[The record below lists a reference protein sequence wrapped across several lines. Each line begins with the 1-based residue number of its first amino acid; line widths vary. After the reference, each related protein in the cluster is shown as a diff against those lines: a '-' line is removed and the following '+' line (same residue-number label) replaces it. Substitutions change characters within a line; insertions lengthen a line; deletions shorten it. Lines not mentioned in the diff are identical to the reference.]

1 MNERRLPPGGG
12 RPRSS
17 QDGVGDGGVRR
28 RGSGPTVARL
38 AAARV
43 LERVERV
50 RAYADVALHN
60 ALAQS
65 SMASVDRRL
74 TTELV
79 YGTLR
84 WRGRIDF
91 VLRGALDRELESIEP
106 LVLTSLRMGTYQ
118 IYFSDRIPDGAAVD
132 EAVRCTRA
140 LGAERA
146 TGLVNATL
154 RRVARERDKI
164 VFPDPEKDPLD
175 HLEHAL
181 SMPRWIA
188 ERWLQDYG
196 SAAPRLAEVSNHAP
210 PHTIRTNPRLNSRE
224 ELLSRVL
231 EDFPD
236 ARPCA
241 LSSRGIVLGRSGD
254 AGRDPRF
261 REGRYTVQDEASQ
274 AVVDLLDVSPGH
286 RVLDVCAAPGT
297 KTTAI
302 AEELSEGGSV
312 LALDRHA
319 GRLALVARAARRLGL
334 RGISTLVRDATL
346 PLDDL
351 PPEAGQAAP
360 PGGAR
365 FDRVLVDA
373 PCSGLGALRRN
384 PDARW
389 RLRPTDPERL
399 GAIQSQLLDRAAEV
413 VSPGGSLVYSTC
425 TVLRE
430 ENEDVVTRFLESHPE
445 FEPAKPGSLPLLLA
459 PVLDEK
465 GFMRCHPHIHDSDG
479 FFAVRLERAKSDA

>member
-1 MNERRLPPGGG
+1 
-12 RPRSS
+12 
-17 QDGVGDGGVRR
+17 
-28 RGSGPTVARL
+28 VARL

-50 RAYADVALHN
+50 RAYANIALHH

-65 SMASVDRRL
+65 NMAGVDRRL
-74 TTELV
+74 ATELV

-91 VLRGALDRELESIEP
+91 VLRAALDRELESVEP
-106 LVLTSLRMGTYQ
+106 LVITALRMGVYQ
-118 IYFSDRIPDGAAVD
+118 IYFSDRIPDTAAVD

-154 RRVARERDKI
+154 RRIAREREKLA
-164 VFPDPEKDPLD
+164 FPEWDKDPLG

-181 SMPRWIA
+181 SLPHWIA
-188 ERWLQDYG
+188 ERWLSDYG
-196 SAAPRLAEVSNHAP
+196 PAAQRLAEASNQPP
-210 PHTIRTNPRLNSRE
+210 PHTVRANPLRNSRD
-224 ELLSRVL
+224 ELLSQLR

-236 ARPCA
+236 ARPCMLA
-241 LSSRGIVLGRSGD
+241 SRGIVLGRSGD

-261 REGRYTVQDEASQ
+261 REGLYTVQDEASQ
-274 AVVDLLDVSPGH
+274 AVVDLLDVAPQH

-302 AEELSEGGSV
+302 AEELSDAGSV

-319 GRLALVARAARRLGL
+319 GRLALVARSARRLGL
-334 RGISTLVRDATL
+334 RGISTLVRDASR

-351 PPEAGQAAP
+351 PLEPGQP
-360 PGGAR
+360 PPPHGAR

-389 RLRPTDPERL
+389 RVRPTDPARL
-399 GAIQSQLLDRAAEV
+399 GAIQSTLLDRAARV

-425 TVLRE
+425 TVLSE
-430 ENEDVVTRFLESHPE
+430 ENEDVVARFLETHPG
-445 FEPAKPGSLPLLLA
+445 FKPAASASLPRSLA
-459 PVLDEK
+459 PVLDEN

-479 FFAVRLERAKSDA
+479 FFAARLERTDSDA

>member
-1 MNERRLPPGGG
+1 MTERRSRPGAGRSGTGNDSGHEGG
-12 RPRSS
+12 I
-17 QDGVGDGGVRR
+17 RR

-38 AAARV
+38 AAVRV

-50 RAYADVALHN
+50 RAYADVALHH

-65 SMASVDRRL
+65 NMASADRRL
-74 TTELV
+74 ATDLV

-84 WRGRIDF
+84 WRGRIDY
-91 VLRGALDRELESIEP
+91 LLGEALDRKLGSIEP
-106 LVLTSLRMGTYQ
+106 PVLTALRMGVYQ
-118 IYFSDRIPDGAAVD
+118 IHYSDRIPDTAAVD

-154 RRVARERDKI
+154 RRVARERDKV
-164 VFPDPEKDPLD
+164 VFPDWEEDPLG

-181 SMPRWIA
+181 SLPRWIA
-188 ERWLQDYG
+188 ERWLADHG
-196 SAAPRLAEVSNHAP
+196 NAAPALAEACNRPP
-210 PHTIRTNPRLNSRE
+210 PHTIRANLQRGSRD
-224 ELLSRVL
+224 ELLGRL
-231 EDFPD
+231 QEDFPD
-236 ARPCA
+236 ARPCTLA
-241 LSSRGIVLGRSGD
+241 SRGIVLGRSGD

-261 REGRYTVQDEASQ
+261 REGQYTVQDEASQ
-274 AVVDLLDVSPGH
+274 AVVDLLDVEPHH

-302 AEELSEGGSV
+302 AEQLSDRGSV

-319 GRLALVARAARRLGL
+319 GRLGLVAQSARRLGL
-334 RGISTLVRDATL
+334 RGISTLTRAATR

-351 PPEAGQAAP
+351 PLAADEPTP
-360 PGGAR
+360 PGGAH
-365 FDRVLVDA
+365 FHRVLVDA

-389 RLRPTDPERL
+389 RLRASDPPRL
-399 GAIQSQLLDRAAEV
+399 GAIQASLLERAARV

-425 TVLRE
+425 TVLSE
-430 ENEDVVTRFLESHPE
+430 ENETIVDRFLESHSN
-445 FEPAKPGSLPLLLA
+445 FQLAEPKTLPPALA
-459 PVLDEK
+459 SVLDER
-465 GFMRCHPHIHDSDG
+465 GLMRCQPHINDSDG
-479 FFAVRLERAKSDA
+479 FFAARLERKN